1 MTKPESET
9 QLQIGMLV
17 LEQNALDKK
26 IGKLRDEISQRA
38 TIFARVGRL
47 LVFHPERVVFEG
59 QTVDDEQFAG
69 EPVIDRKAMDVDS
82 LIAELRAAIVRKRA
96 CTAQL
101 AELGID
107 LEEIERD
114 QNLRASRAL
123 FHPAAVRYGPEDG
136 GAKREEKPED
146 KRQDKRADLGFTKP
160 RRKSGS

>member
-17 LEQNALDKK
+17 LEQSVLEKQ

-38 TIFARVGRL
+38 ITFARVGRL
-47 LVFHPERVVFEG
+47 LVFQPECLVFEG
-59 QTVDDEQFAG
+59 QTVEEQFTG
-69 EPVIDRKAMDVDS
+69 EPVIDRKVMDVDS
-82 LIAELRAAIVRKRA
+82 LIADLRAAIVRKSA
-96 CTAQL
+96 CTVQL

-107 LEEIERD
+107 LEEIERE
-114 QNLRASRAL
+114 QNMRASRAL

-136 GAKREEKPED
+136 ATKRS
-146 KRQDKRADLGFTKP
+146 DLGFTKP